1 MKRLYLLFILIAFCF
16 QINAQEN
23 YRPFVEEGKEWKYYI
38 KASSRH
44 WDDSDR
50 QTHYST
56 EYINS
61 ILTIKGDT
69 IVDDIEYKKVYHDG
83 DHSNFGYSPFF
94 YGIIREE
101 NKKVYMRFLFPDTYS
116 PDFFSKEILMY
127 DFGINVGDNFF
138 ECYDGY
144 NEYQTTMELLSI
156 EKNDGKRIYNFST
169 TDKEIPTMQWVEGAG
184 GFHGLGLEQRIEETT
199 CIDCTRYTF
208 LSLSCYLGEEC
219 LCTFDENGNLVS
231 GIEGVK
237 TDVDKDKSVYDLQG
251 RRLSAEPER
260 GVYIKDGKKIA
271 R

>member
-1 MKRLYLLFILIAFCF
+1 
-16 QINAQEN
+16 
-23 YRPFVEEGKEWKYYI
+23 
-38 KASSRH
+38 
-44 WDDSDR
+44 
-50 QTHYST
+50 
-56 EYINS
+56 
-61 ILTIKGDT
+61 
-69 IVDDIEYKKVYHDG
+69 
-83 DHSNFGYSPFF
+83 
-94 YGIIREE
+94 
-101 NKKVYMRFLFPDTYS
+101 MRFLFPDTYS

-169 TDKEIPTMQWVEGAG
+169 TDEEIPTMQWVEGAG

-219 LCTFDENGNLVS
+219 LCTFDEDGNLVS

-251 RRLSAEPER
+251 RRLNAEPER
-260 GVYIKDGKKIA
+260 GLYIKDGKKIA